1 VRLAVIF
8 SVILLG
14 CSDPV
19 TGADAARDVTAPDA
33 PRMDAAVDAPPT
45 DLPDVPAGE
54 VGLGASCSLNRECAA
69 NARCQCASGDC
80 RCMEG
85 PRGTGRS
92 GVARCT
98 SGDDCE
104 SSLCVDGNNG
114 MLCSDACTSNADCPP
129 ALPRCITLGALSLSL
144 CARDPN
150 APPGDGGTYNTM
162 LTATFGA
169 RGGPFDSARH
179 GRQGTNGIY
188 LEAYLGGDPACPE
201 ANSPT
206 PQRTL
211 VLTGLRTNVTGVQT
225 SATGVRAV
233 LLDFSG
239 GLIAT
244 PTARATMVEVTPQ
257 ELGAGTRVR
266 ADIRVTF
273 EGGTITGVVDA
284 PWCRS
289 LDDI

>member
-1 VRLAVIF
+1 
-8 SVILLG
+8 
-14 CSDPV
+14 
-19 TGADAARDVTAPDA
+19 
-33 PRMDAAVDAPPT
+33 
-45 DLPDVPAGE
+45 
-54 VGLGASCSLNRECAA
+54 
-69 NARCQCASGDC
+69 
-80 RCMEG
+80 
-85 PRGTGRS
+85 
-92 GVARCT
+92 
-98 SGDDCE
+98 
-104 SSLCVDGNNG
+104 
-114 MLCSDACTSNADCPP
+114 
-129 ALPRCITLGALSLSL
+129 
-144 CARDPN
+144 
-150 APPGDGGTYNTM
+150 
-162 LTATFGA
+162 
-169 RGGPFDSARH
+169 
-179 GRQGTNGIY
+179 
-188 LEAYLGGDPACPE
+188 
-201 ANSPT
+201 
-206 PQRTL
+206 L